1 MVHLS
6 AGWWV
11 EIVYSVNQWLSS
23 NLQPIETR
31 LTKGN
36 QNNELKDTKAATT
49 AKSGDILIHLS
60 SFFLNLLHSHC

>member
-1 MVHLS
+1 M
-6 AGWWV
+6 
-11 EIVYSVNQWLSS
+11 
-23 NLQPIETR
+23 ETR

-60 SFFLNLLHSHC
+60 SFFLIFYTVIVNLRRISETGH

>member
-1 MVHLS
+1 M
-6 AGWWV
+6 
-11 EIVYSVNQWLSS
+11 
-23 NLQPIETR
+23 ETR

-60 SFFLNLLHSHC
+60 SFFFLIFYTVIVNLRRISETGH